1 MKIFSLIKFNSFV
14 LVMFLAIST
23 WFAPNNAFADTL
35 EVQLLDGSWDGKT
48 IPKIGVCLRRGGE
61 GFSPKIGI
69 SMIPEKTKSIRLM
82 FTDLNYGKEGGHGGI
97 ETKINGE
104 SKITVPSFRDNLP
117 TGFTGIK
124 KHHCKKCREIGGS
137 HYYNGP
143 CSPQRKH
150 LYKVFVYALD
160 NNGKIL
166 AKGNLVLGEY

>member
-1 MKIFSLIKFNSFV
+1 MLSLKKLNAIFLF
-14 LVMFLAIST
+14 MFLAISPWIT
-23 WFAPNNAFADTL
+23 PNNAFADDL
-35 EVQLLDGSWDGKT
+35 RVQHLDGSWDGKT
-48 IPKIGVCLRRGGE
+48 IPKNGVCLRRGGE

-104 SKITVPSFRDNLP
+104 SEITVPSFRDNLP
-117 TGFTGIK
+117 TGFKGIK

-143 CSPQRKH
+143 CSPQSKH
-150 LYKVFVYALD
+150 TYKVFVYARD
-160 NNGKIL
+160 NNGKTL
-166 AKGNLVLGEY
+166 VKGSLVLGKY